1 MLQLAGGCFTP
12 PQPLS
17 RVGVERSTGAAMGVS
32 HRMALWSDKSRV
44 LLQVEIALNLQAGIS
59 AAKNCNLNISTK

>member
-1 MLQLAGGCFTP
+1 
-12 PQPLS
+12 
-17 RVGVERSTGAAMGVS
+17 MGVS